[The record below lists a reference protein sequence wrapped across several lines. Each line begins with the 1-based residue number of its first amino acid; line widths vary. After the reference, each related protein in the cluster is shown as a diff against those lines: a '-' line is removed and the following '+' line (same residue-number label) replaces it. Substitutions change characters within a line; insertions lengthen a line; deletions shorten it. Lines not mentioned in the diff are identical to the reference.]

1 MTTATC
7 TYVINRQ
14 TVIGGHKQVYVTFTF
29 STYAT
34 NGKAFA
40 PSLFGINEYYGCAAN
55 FAPGK
60 GWYTYDGTTLKVY
73 SAYGTEFSDAG
84 DAGSCQLI
92 IYGK

>member
-7 TYVINRQ
+7 TYVIDRQ
-14 TVIGGHKQVYVTFTF
+14 VVIGGHKQVYVTFTF

-34 NGKAFA
+34 GGKAFA
-40 PSLFGINEYYGCAAN
+40 PSLFGINDYYGCDGKY
-55 FAPGK
+55 APTK

-73 SAYGTEFSDAG
+73 TAYNTEFSDAG
-84 DAGSCQLI
+84 DAGSAQLI